1 MTTPSIPDSVDVL
14 VVGARCA
21 GAATARLLAGQG
33 ARVLVVDRAPAGAD
47 TLSTHALMR
56 GAVVQLSRWGLLPR
70 LVARG
75 TPAVRH
81 TTFDYEGE
89 SVRIE
94 ITPKYGTDAL
104 YAPRRTVLDGL
115 LQDAAQ
121 AAGATLRLG
130 CRLVGLD
137 TDAGGRVSGAR
148 IEDAGGGVRT
158 VRAGMVVGADGRHST
173 VARQVGAT
181 RQRVAHSATGTVYG
195 HFPGLDVDGY
205 RWLYTRTTSAGV
217 IPTNDGAACVFATV
231 PASHF
236 ARTFA
241 GDVRGGFARVL
252 GSLDQALEAAT
263 RRTAPL
269 AGLHGFAGH
278 VGSFTA
284 CQGPGWALVGDA
296 AYFKDPLT
304 AHGIT
309 DALLH
314 AELLAT
320 AIAAGTPE
328 RMAWYE
334 HTRTAMAAEVF
345 DLTDA
350 ISSFDWTYDELR
362 ALHVRLAKAMSAE
375 VVEALAAFGH
385 AAGDLAGPAL
395 HDDQPRVGGRGI
407 GLGDHEQEP
416 AAVG

>member
-1 MTTPSIPDSVDVL
+1 MIPQSLPESVDVI

-21 GAATARLLAGQG
+21 GAATARLLAARG
-33 ARVLVVDRAPAGAD
+33 ARVLLVDRAPGGTD

-70 LVARG
+70 LVALG

-81 TTFDYEGE
+81 TTFDYGGE
-89 SVRIE
+89 SIRIE

-104 YAPRRTVLDGL
+104 FAPRRTVLDGL
-115 LQDAAQ
+115 LQESALE
-121 AAGATLRLG
+121 AGAVLRYG
-130 CRLVGLD
+130 CRLVRLD
-137 TDAGGRVSGAR
+137 TDADGRVTGAHL
-148 IEDAGGGVRT
+148 EDASGVRA
-158 VRAGMVVGADGRHST
+158 VRAGMVVGADGRHSS
-173 VARQVGAT
+173 VARQVGAV
-181 RQRVAHSATGTVYG
+181 RQREARAVTGSVYG
-195 HFPGLDVDGY
+195 HWPGLDADGY
-205 RWLYTRTTSAGV
+205 RWLYSQSASAGV

-231 PASHF
+231 PAYQF
-236 ARTFA
+236 AATFA
-241 GDVRGGFARVL
+241 GDVAGGFARVL
-252 GSLDQALEAAT
+252 RSLDPALEEAT

-269 AGLHGFAGH
+269 AGLHGFGGQ

-334 HTRTAMAAEVF
+334 RTRTAMAAEVF
-345 DLTDA
+345 ELTDA
-350 ISSFDWTYDELR
+350 ISSFDWTWDELR
-362 ALHVRLAKAMSAE
+362 ALHVRLARAMSAE
-375 VVEALAAFGH
+375 VVAALAAFGH
-385 AAGDLAGPAL
+385 AAGDLAIPPL
-395 HDDQPRVGGRGI
+395 HDDQPRVGARRI
-407 GLGDHEQEP
+407 GLGDHEQQP
-416 AAVG
+416 AAVR

>member
-1 MTTPSIPDSVDVL
+1 MTPQPLPESVDVI

-21 GAATARLLAGQG
+21 GAATARLLAARG
-33 ARVLVVDRAPAGAD
+33 ARVLLVDRAPGGTD

-70 LVARG
+70 LIARG

-81 TTFDYEGE
+81 TSFDYAGE

-104 YAPRRTVLDGL
+104 YAPRRIVLDSL
-115 LQDAAQ
+115 LQEAALE
-121 AAGATLRLG
+121 AGAEVRHG
-130 CRLVGLD
+130 CRLVGLAAD
-137 TDAGGRVSGAR
+137 VDGRITGAR
-148 IEDAGGGVRT
+148 IEGADGGVT
-158 VRAGMVVGADGRHST
+158 VVRAGLVVGADGRHSS
-173 VARQVGAT
+173 VARLVGAA
-181 RQRVAHSATGTVYG
+181 RRRLARSATATVYG
-195 HFPGLDVDGY
+195 HWPGLAADGY
-205 RWLYTRTTSAGV
+205 RWLYTRTASAGV

-231 PASHF
+231 PASRF
-236 ARTFA
+236 AETFA
-241 GDVRGGFARVL
+241 GDVPGGFFRVL
-252 GSLDQALEAAT
+252 GSLDPALEAAT
-263 RRTAPL
+263 HRTAPL
-269 AGLHGFAGH
+269 AGLHGFAGQ

-334 HTRTAMAAEVF
+334 RTRTAMAAEVF
-345 DLTDA
+345 ELTDA
-350 ISSFDWTYDELR
+350 IASFDWTWDELR
-362 ALHVRLAKAMSAE
+362 ALHVRLARAMSAE
-375 VVEALAAFGH
+375 VVAALAAFGH
-385 AAGDLAGPAL
+385 AAGDLAVPPL
-395 HDDQPRVGGRGI
+395 HDDQPRVGARGI
-407 GLGDHEQEP
+407 GLGDDEQQP
-416 AAVG
+416 AAVR